1 MLRWLLSVLILAATL
16 SAPDASTAPATSKL
30 PVPASGEILVA
41 FVVTDGANVM
51 DIAGPWEVF
60 QDTHIPS
67 TSFLPLGDEMPFR
80 LIVVSDRKAPIRL
93 TGGMTLVPDY
103 TFDDAPAP
111 DVVVVGA
118 QRGADKLVPWLRA
131 RHAKGSVIVSIC
143 TGAFKL
149 AATGLLDGKRATT
162 HHQFTRDFATKFP
175 KVTLV
180 AGNRFVQSDA
190 RIFTAGGLTSGIDLA
205 LHIVSLYFGQDVAAK
220 TATYMEYSGTGWRRP
235 EGASP
240 VAR

>member
-1 MLRWLLSVLILAATL
+1 MLRLLSTLFLTATL
-16 SAPDASTAPATSKL
+16 LAQQTHAALAKL
-30 PVPASGEILVA
+30 TVPASGEILVA

-51 DIAGPWEVF
+51 DIAGPWEAF

-67 TSFLPLGDEMPFR
+67 TGLLPLGHEMPFR
-80 LIVVSDRKAPIRL
+80 LIVVSDRKAPVRM
-93 TGGMTLVPDY
+93 TGGMTIVPDY
-103 TFDDAPAP
+103 TFDDAPAV
-111 DVVVVGA
+111 DVVIVGA
-118 QRGADKLVPWLRA
+118 QRGADKLVPWLRE
-131 RHAKGSVIVSIC
+131 RHEKGSVIVSIC

-162 HHQFTRDFATKFP
+162 HHEHARDFAAKFP

-180 AGNRFVQSDA
+180 PGNRFVQSDA

-205 LHIVSLYFGQDVAAK
+205 LHIVSLYFGADVAAK
-220 TATYMEYSGTGWRRP
+220 TATYMEYTGAGWRHP

>member
-1 MLRWLLSVLILAATL
+1 MLRLLSTLLLAVTL
-16 SAPDASTAPATSKL
+16 LAQQAGAAPQL

-51 DIAGPWEVF
+51 DIAGPWEAF
-60 QDTHIPS
+60 QDTHV
-67 TSFLPLGDEMPFR
+67 GDEMPFR
-80 LIVVSDRKAPIRL
+80 LIVVSDRKTPVRL
-93 TGGMTLVPDY
+93 TGGMTIIADY

-111 DVVVVGA
+111 DVVIVGA
-118 QRGADKLVPWLRA
+118 QRGADKLVPWLRE

-162 HHQFTRDFATKFP
+162 HHEFTRDFAAKFP

-180 AGNRFVQSDA
+180 PGNRFVQSDA

-205 LHIVSLYFGQDVAAK
+205 LHIVSLYFGADVAAK
-220 TATYMEYSGTGWRRP
+220 TATYMEYSGTGWRHP